1 MKTSRTTLV
10 KGTTLLSATL
20 GLSFGFVA
28 LPSVAVQGPA
38 PTAAPAKNGPI
49 TPDVTK
55 HALGDKVRTTVQQA
69 GPQTKV
75 VQDSSVPKDGAGKP
89 VTTPGKAA
97 VDPALEAG
105 AATDAVVDLPATGN
119 LVGVTW
125 PGTTAMAAKATVAV
139 RAQTAAGWQDWQ
151 ELSVDAVK
159 EQQSGKVTKY
169 GTEPIWVDGA
179 TRVQVRVAA
188 SAKDLLRTASLAA
201 VRSEETAAD
210 AQLTPTNVPGAANA
224 AYVPSVITRAGWG
237 ANESLRNG
245 CVPSTRET
253 SKVVVVH
260 HTAGQNAYTKAQ
272 SASIIRGIYAYDTG
286 GLGWC
291 DVAYNMIV
299 DKYGQRFEGR
309 YGGLNRPVKGAHAD
323 SFNNYTFGISILGNY
338 DTTPVPDAGMWAL
351 KQGIAMRISQ
361 FYINPYG
368 NTTLYSE
375 YNGTTSKYPKGS
387 AYYAKNIAAHR
398 ESSNTACPGRYLY
411 PRMGELRD
419 GAAALAGWNGAG
431 FNSPIYK
438 RYAALG
444 GMSSLGRVAV
454 GESTVSNGLLK
465 TIFTGGRRIYS
476 GPGGTRVL
484 GQGLENVWGRYGG
497 IYQGYPASDELPAA
511 DGAYMTTTQGRV
523 VSWGIRG
530 QGGIISGSYL
540 QVWLKGGGSR
550 NTTLGA
556 AAGPVGAVRGGTAQP
571 FTRGSVYTIPGT
583 AGYPVAGGIRS
594 AYNSVGSSN
603 SSLGLPTSG
612 EKRLARGAVRQNFQ
626 GGYITW
632 ASGQGTRVHVY

>member
-28 LPSVAVQGPA
+28 LPSVAVQA
-38 PTAAPAKNGPI
+38 PVPSAVPAKNGPI
-49 TPDVTK
+49 TPDVKK
-55 HALGDKVRTTVQQA
+55 HALADKVRTTVQQA

-75 VQDSSVPKDGAGKP
+75 VQDASLPKDAAGKP
-89 VTTPGKAA
+89 VATPGKGT

-105 AATDAVVDLPATGN
+105 ATTDTVVDLPATGN

-125 PGTTAMAAKATVAV
+125 PGTTTMAAKATVAV
-139 RAQTAAGWQDWQ
+139 RAQTAKGWQEWQ
-151 ELSVDAVK
+151 ELAIDAVK
-159 EQQSGKVTKY
+159 EQTTGKVTKY

-188 SAKDLLRTASLAA
+188 SAKDLLKTASLAA
-201 VRSEETAAD
+201 VTSRETAAD
-210 AQLTPTNVPGAANA
+210 AQLTPTAVAGAANA
-224 AYVPSVITRAGWG
+224 AYVPSVISRAGWG
-237 ANESLRNG
+237 ANESLRKG
-245 CVPSTRET
+245 CVPSVRET

-260 HTAGQNAYTKAQ
+260 HTAGQNSYTKAQ

-299 DKYGQRFEGR
+299 DKYGQKFEGR
-309 YGGLNRPVKGAHAD
+309 FGGLSRPVKGAHAD

-338 DTTPVPDAGMWAL
+338 DTTRVPEAGMSAL
-351 KQGIAMRISQ
+351 KQGIAMRLSQ
-361 FYINPYG
+361 FYIAPYG
-368 NTTLYSE
+368 STTLYSE
-375 YNGTTSKYPKGS
+375 YNGTTSRYAKGS

-411 PRMGELRD
+411 PRMDELRA
-419 GAAALAGWNGAG
+419 GAAALAGWNGSG

-438 RYAALG
+438 RYVGLG
-444 GMSSLGRVAV
+444 GMNSLGRVAI

-465 TIFTGGRRIYS
+465 TVFTGGKRIYS

-484 GQGLENVWGRYGG
+484 GSGMENTWGRYGS
-497 IYQGYPASDELPAA
+497 INHGYPASDELTAV
-511 DGAYMTTTQGRV
+511 DGTYMTTTRGKV
-523 VSWGIRG
+523 ISWNRG
-530 QGGIISGSYL
+530 NGGVLSGSYL

-550 NTTLGA
+550 NATLGA
-556 AAGPVGAVRGGTAQP
+556 AAGPVGAVRGGTAQA

-583 AGYPVAGGIRS
+583 SGYPVAGGMRS

-603 SSLGLPTSG
+603 SRLGLPTSG
-612 EKRLARGAVRQNFQ
+612 EKRLANGIVRQNFQ
-626 GGYITW
+626 GGYITLV
-632 ASGQGTRVHVY
+632 SGQGASIRVY

>member
-28 LPSVAVQGPA
+28 LPSVAVQAPVPA
-38 PTAAPAKNGPI
+38 AVPAKNGPI
-49 TPDVTK
+49 TPDVKK

-69 GPQTKV
+69 GPETKV
-75 VQDSSVPKDGAGKP
+75 VQDSSLPKDAAGKP
-89 VTTPGKAA
+89 VATPAKGT
-97 VDPALEAG
+97 VDPTLEAG
-105 AATDAVVDLPATGN
+105 ATTDTVVDLPATGN

-125 PGTTAMAAKATVAV
+125 PGTTTMAAKATVAV
-139 RAQTAAGWQDWQ
+139 RAQTAKGWQEWQ
-151 ELSVDAVK
+151 ELAIDAVK
-159 EQQSGKVTKY
+159 EQTTGKVTKY

-188 SAKDLLRTASLAA
+188 SAKDLLKTASLAA
-201 VRSEETAAD
+201 VTSRETAAD
-210 AQLTPTNVPGAANA
+210 AQLTPTAVAGAANA
-224 AYVPSVITRAGWG
+224 AYAPSVISRAGWG
-237 ANESLRNG
+237 ANESLRKG
-245 CVPSTRET
+245 CVPSVRET

-260 HTAGQNAYTKAQ
+260 HTAGQNSYTKAQ

-299 DKYGQRFEGR
+299 DKYGQKFEGR
-309 YGGLNRPVKGAHAD
+309 FGGLSRPVKGAHAD
-323 SFNNYTFGISILGNY
+323 AFNNYTFGISILGNY
-338 DTTPVPDAGMWAL
+338 DTTRVPEAGMSAL
-351 KQGIAMRISQ
+351 KQGIAMRLSQ
-361 FYINPYG
+361 FYIAPYG

-411 PRMGELRD
+411 PRMDELRA
-419 GAAALAGWNGAG
+419 GAAALAGWNGSG

-465 TIFTGGRRIYS
+465 TIFTGGKRIYS
-476 GPGGTRVL
+476 SGSGGTRVV
-484 GQGLENVWGRYGG
+484 GSGIDTVYARYGAAVALG
-497 IYQGYPASDELPAA
+497 APKSDEYAMT
-511 DGAYMTTTQGRV
+511 DGSYFTTSSGAV
-523 VSWGIRG
+523 VMWDKRN
-530 QGGIISGSYL
+530 GGTVSGTYL
-540 QVWLKGGGSR
+540 QVYLAAGGSR

-556 AAGPVGAVRGGTAQP
+556 ASSNVVAVRGGAAQP
-571 FTRGSVYTIPGT
+571 FTRGTIYTPTGM
-583 AGYPVAGGIRS
+583 ASQPVAGGIRG
-594 AYNSVGSSN
+594 AYNAFGASN
-603 SSLGLPTSG
+603 SALGLPTSAEYKWKG
-612 EKRLARGAVRQNFQ
+612 YIRQKFQ

-632 ASGQGTRVHVY
+632 ANGQGTRIHVS